1 MLNLRKIVKNY
12 KETGALA
19 EQCSVFSFIN
29 DHCFITKTGAVGV
42 VIQLEGIDYECLDQN
57 ALDNATKR
65 LEAAFKLFGP
75 EFRVYQYLFKS
86 HFQPEP
92 TRSYDNPVVQSAER
106 ERARYFA
113 QKVDE
118 MFSIRLFYVLLYQG
132 SSSATKMTFLKALGS
147 FFNQGPSAGIAN
159 LRSLFS
165 ARKEILLIE
174 EEIDRAATI
183 LLRQAHSFVSHLSD
197 LLEIKLLDKQEAFG
211 MLRRIFNI
219 DPAKQQERLK
229 FDVMTDKYLV
239 GSPLESHTSHLTLD
253 GYHTRI
259 LTLREEP
266 SESRPL
272 VLQQLLR
279 IPATFHI
286 VTEWRPVEAS
296 DAVKYIEGMRTHFH
310 KTKSSLSVSSG
321 GDRLK
326 DETKV
331 EFVDDLNECLKE
343 VQKRG
348 NSFGKFSLT
357 VVVYDRDP
365 ARVEKAVSDFGKAFS
380 NAGASLFSETYNQ
393 LSAFFATCPGNSHFN
408 FRQLYIT
415 NNNYADWSFLFTLH
429 EGHRWNTFLNREAL
443 AIVETVDGTPFYLN
457 LHQRIQD
464 GTGNTSDD
472 VGHAFLT
479 GRTGS
484 GKSFTMNFI
493 TLSLQKYDPRTF
505 IFDLG
510 GSYEKLTRL
519 LDGSYLKVGAESR
532 EYRINPFCLEPTAQ
546 NLEFLFSFVQVL
558 ISGNDRYQTTTEDD
572 RNIFQ
577 AIETLYVL
585 ERDIRR
591 LKTLAGT
598 LPRHLAD
605 RLHKWIEGGQYGHV
619 FDNEEDTITLSN
631 FQCFDFQ
638 GMDDYP
644 QLIQAL
650 LFYVLHRASSVIYD
664 PAIRSTLK
672 VFILDEAWKFFT
684 VPVIRNYLI
693 KAAKTW
699 RKHNGIL
706 IMATQSPEDL
716 KESNLL
722 PLLDSFP
729 TKIFLANA
737 DADYDFYTEK
747 FHLNPREVEL
757 IQTLIPKREGLIKTS
772 TMGKKFVLNVDRKS
786 YWLYT
791 NSPKDNE
798 RFTAVVRE
806 HGFEDGLE
814 LLATTNQRSK

>member
-1 MLNLRKIVKNY
+1 MLNLRKLVKNY
-12 KETGALA
+12 KETGSLA
-19 EQCSVFSFIN
+19 EQCSVFSFIS
-29 DHCFITKTGAVGV
+29 DCCFVTKAGAVGA
-42 VIQLEGIDYECLDQN
+42 VIEMEGIDYECLDQRD
-57 ALDNATKR
+57 LDIATKR

-86 HFQPEP
+86 HFEPEP
-92 TRSYDNPVVQSAER
+92 ERDYENPLVQKAEG
-106 ERARYFA
+106 ERAHYFA
-113 QKVDE
+113 EKAEE
-118 MFSIRLFYVLLYQG
+118 MFSIRLYYVLLYQG
-132 SSSATKMTFLKALGS
+132 TFKVTKMTLSKAAGS
-147 FFNQGPSAGIAN
+147 FASQGLNAGIKN
-159 LRSLFS
+159 LKTLFS
-165 ARKEILLIE
+165 AKKEIVLIE
-174 EEIDRAATI
+174 DELDQAVTI
-183 LLRQAHSFVSHLSD
+183 LLRQANSFVSHLSD
-197 LLEIKLLDKQEAFG
+197 LSAVKLLNKQEAFR
-211 MLRRIFNI
+211 MMRRIFNV
-219 DPAKQQERLK
+219 DSNKQHDALR

-239 GSPLESHTSHLTLD
+239 SSPLESHTDHLT
-253 GYHTRI
+253 
-259 LTLREEP
+259 
-266 SESRPL
+266 

-279 IPATFHI
+279 IPATFYI
-286 VTEWRPVEAS
+286 ATEWRAVETT
-296 DAVKYIEGMRTHFH
+296 DAVKYIETMRTHFH
-310 KTKSSLSVSSG
+310 KTKSSLSTSSG

-331 EFVDDLNECLKE
+331 EFVGDLNECLKE

-348 NSFGKFSLT
+348 NYFGRFSLT
-357 VVVYDRDP
+357 IVVYDRDP
-365 ARVEKAVSDFGKAFS
+365 LKVEKAVSDFEKAFS
-380 NAGASLFSETYNQ
+380 NAGASLYQETYNQ
-393 LSAFFATCPGNSHFN
+393 LSAFFATSPGNSHFN

-415 NNNYADWSFLFTLH
+415 NNNYADWSFLFILH
-429 EGHRWNTFLNREAL
+429 EGHRWNTFLDREAL
-443 AIVETVDGTPFYLN
+443 AVLETVDGTPFFLN

-464 GTGNTSDD
+464 GSGGTSDD
-472 VGHAFLT
+472 VAHTFLT

-484 GKSFTMNFI
+484 GKSFFNNFL
-493 TLSLQKYDPRTF
+493 TLALQKYDPRTF

-510 GSYEKLTRL
+510 GSYEKLTQL
-519 LDGSYLKVGAESR
+519 LGGSYLKIGAEAMS
-532 EYRINPFCLEPTAQ
+532 YRINPFCLEPTAQ
-546 NLEFLFSFVQVL
+546 NIEFLFSFIQVL
-558 ISGNDRYQTTTEDD
+558 IAGNDGYQTTNEDE

-585 ERDIRR
+585 EPDIRR

-605 RLHKWIEGGQYGHV
+605 RLHKWVEGGQYGRL
-619 FDNEEDTITLSN
+619 FDNTEDTLTLTT

-638 GMDDYP
+638 GMDEYP

-650 LFYVLHRASSVIYD
+650 LFYVLHRASAVIYD

-684 VPVIRNYLI
+684 VPAIRNYLV

-699 RKHNGIL
+699 RKHNGVL

-737 DADYDFYTEK
+737 DADYGFYTEK

-772 TMGKKFVLNVDRKS
+772 SMGKKFVLNVDRKS

-798 RFTAVVRE
+798 RFAAAVRE
-806 HGFEDGLE
+806 YGFDQGLE
-814 LLATTNQRSK
+814 LLAEI

>member
-1 MLNLRKIVKNY
+1 MLNIRKLVKNY
-12 KETGALA
+12 RETGALA
-19 EQCSVFSFIN
+19 EQCSIFSFIN
-29 DHCFITKTGAVGV
+29 EWCFITKSGAVGA
-42 VIQLEGIDYECLDQN
+42 VIEVKGIDYECLDQR
-57 ALDNATKR
+57 ALDSITKR
-65 LEAAFKLFGP
+65 LEAAFKLCSP

-86 HFQPEP
+86 HFQPDP
-92 TRSYDNPVVQSAER
+92 PQAYSNPVVRRAEL
-106 ERARYFA
+106 ERSRYFA
-113 QKVDE
+113 QKSE
-118 MFSIRLFYVLLYQG
+118 AMFSIHICYVLLYQHTPH
-132 SSSATKMTFLKALGS
+132 AAKMTFTKALGS
-147 FFNQGPSAGIAN
+147 FFSHGFAAGAEN
-159 LRSLFS
+159 LKSLLN
-165 ARKEILLIE
+165 AEKEILLIE
-174 EEIDRAATI
+174 EEIEQAARI
-183 LLRQAHSFVSHLSD
+183 LLRQANSVVSYLSD
-197 LLEIKLLDKQEAFG
+197 LVEIRVSKKQDAFG
-211 MLRRIFNI
+211 MLLRIFNV
-219 DPAKQQERLK
+219 DPEKQGQRLK

-239 GSPLESHTSHLTLD
+239 GSPVASHTDHLTIG
-253 GYHTRI
+253 GYYTRI

-279 IPATFHI
+279 IPATYHI
-286 VTEWRPVEAS
+286 VTEWRAVEANE
-296 DAVKYIEGMRTHFH
+296 AVHHIESMRTHFH
-310 KTKSSLSVSSG
+310 KTKSSLSVSSA

-326 DETKV
+326 DETKA

-348 NSFGKFSLT
+348 NYFGKFSLT
-357 VVVYDRDP
+357 IVIYDRDRTK
-365 ARVEKAVSDFGKAFS
+365 AEKAVSDFGKAFS
-380 NAGASLFSETYNQ
+380 NVGGALYSETYNQ

-443 AIVETVDGTPFYLN
+443 ALVETMDGTPFYLN

-464 GTGNTSDD
+464 GSGSASDD
-472 VGHAFLT
+472 VAHTFLT

-484 GKSFTMNFI
+484 GKSFFANFL
-493 TLSLQKYDPRTF
+493 TLGLQKYDPRTF

-510 GSYEKLTRL
+510 GSYEKLTHL
-519 LDGSYLKVGAESR
+519 LGGSYLKIGAESPG
-532 EYRINPFCLEPTAQ
+532 YKINPFSLEPTPS

-558 ISGNDRYQTTTEDD
+558 ITGADSYQTTTEDD

-577 AIETLYVL
+577 AIETLFVL
-585 ERDIRR
+585 DRDIRR
-591 LKTLAGT
+591 LRTLAGT

-619 FDNEEDTITLSN
+619 FDNVEDTITLAN

-638 GMDDYP
+638 GMDEYP
-644 QLIQAL
+644 QLIQAV
-650 LFYVLHRASSVIYD
+650 LFYVLHRASAVIYD
-664 PAIRSTLK
+664 ATIRSTLK

-706 IMATQSPEDL
+706 VMATQSPEDL

-737 DADYDFYTEK
+737 DADYGFYTEK
-747 FHLNPREVEL
+747 FRLNPREVEL
-757 IQTLIPKREGLIKTS
+757 IQTLIPKREGLIKTA
-772 TMGKKFVLNVDRKS
+772 TMGKKFVLNVDQKS

-798 RFTAVVRE
+798 RFAAIVQE
-806 HGFEDGLE
+806 HGFENGLE
-814 LLATTNQRSK
+814 LLGLSHRR

>member
-1 MLNLRKIVKNY
+1 VLNIRKLVKNY
-12 KETGALA
+12 RETGALA
-19 EQCSVFSFIN
+19 EQCGVFSFIN
-29 DHCFITKTGAVGV
+29 DWCFITKSGTVGAVIEV
-42 VIQLEGIDYECLDQN
+42 EGIDYECLDQR
-57 ALDNATKR
+57 ALDGTTKR
-65 LEAAFKLFGP
+65 LEAAFRLFGP
-75 EFRVYQYLFKS
+75 EFRIYQYLLKS

-92 TRSYDNPVVQSAER
+92 PPAYSNPVVSRAEV
-106 ERARYFA
+106 ERSRYFTEKA
-113 QKVDE
+113 GE
-118 MFSIRLFYVLLYQG
+118 MFSVHIYYVLLYQG
-132 SSSATKMTFLKALGS
+132 TANAAKMTFTKALGS
-147 FFNQGPSAGIAN
+147 FFNQGITAGIKN

-165 ARKEILLIE
+165 SKKEILLIE
-174 EEIDRAATI
+174 DEIDQAATI
-183 LLRQAHSFVSHLSD
+183 LLRQANSLVSYLAD
-197 LLEIKLLDKQEAFG
+197 LMDIRLLNKQDAFG
-211 MLRRIFNI
+211 MLLKIFNI
-219 DPAKQQERLK
+219 DPEKQAQRLK

-239 GSPLESHTSHLTLD
+239 ASPLESHTDHLTLD
-253 GYHTRI
+253 GYHTRV

-279 IPATFHI
+279 IPATYHI
-286 VTEWRPVEAS
+286 VTEWRAVETNE
-296 DAVKYIEGMRTHFH
+296 AVRYIESMRTHFH
-310 KTKSSLSVSSG
+310 KTKSSLSVSSS

-326 DETKV
+326 DETKA
-331 EFVDDLNECLKE
+331 EFVDDLAGCLKE

-348 NSFGKFSLT
+348 NYFGKFSLT
-357 VVVYDRDP
+357 IVVYDRDR
-365 ARVEKAVSDFGKAFS
+365 AKVEKAVSDFGKAFS
-380 NAGASLFSETYNQ
+380 HVGGALYSETYNQ

-443 AIVETVDGTPFYLN
+443 ALVETTDGTPFYLN

-464 GTGNTSDD
+464 GNGNSSDD
-472 VGHAFLT
+472 VAHTFLT

-484 GKSFTMNFI
+484 GKSFFANFL
-493 TLSLQKYDPRTF
+493 TLGLQKYDPHTF

-519 LDGSYLKVGAESR
+519 LGGSYLRIGGEKPDF
-532 EYRINPFCLEPTAQ
+532 RINPFSLEPTAA
-546 NLEFLFSFVQVL
+546 NLEFLFSLVQVL
-558 ISGNDRYQTTTEDD
+558 ISGNDSYQTTTEDD

-585 ERDIRR
+585 DPDIRR

-605 RLHKWIEGGQYGHV
+605 RLYKWTEGGQYGHL
-619 FDNEEDTITLSN
+619 FDNVEDTITLAN

-638 GMDDYP
+638 GMDEYP

-650 LFYVLHRASSVIYD
+650 LFYVLHRASAIIYD
-664 PAIRSTLK
+664 PAIRSGLK
-672 VFILDEAWKFFT
+672 LFILDEAWKFFT

-699 RKHNGIL
+699 RKHNGVL

-729 TKIFLANA
+729 TKIFLANS
-737 DADYDFYTEK
+737 DADYGFYTEK

-757 IQTLIPKREGLIKTS
+757 IQTLIPKREGLIKTA

-798 RFTAVVRE
+798 RFTAVVQE
-806 HGFEDGLE
+806 HGFENGLE
-814 LLATTNQRSK
+814 LLGAIDQR

>member
-1 MLNLRKIVKNY
+1 MLNLKRLVKNY
-12 KETGALA
+12 KETGSLA
-19 EQCSVFSFIN
+19 EQCGIFSFIN
-29 DHCFITKTGAVGV
+29 DWCFITKTGAVGV
-42 VIQLEGIDYECLDQN
+42 VIDVGGIDYECLDQRD
-57 ALDNATKR
+57 LDGATKR

-86 HFQPEP
+86 HFEPEVE
-92 TRSYDNPVVQSAER
+92 RVYADPVVQQAES

-113 QKVDE
+113 QKSAE
-118 MFSIRLFYVLLYQG
+118 MFSIRIFYVLLYQG
-132 SSSATKMTFLKALGS
+132 TSHVTKMTFTKALGS
-147 FFNQGPSAGIAN
+147 FVSQGPKAGTKN
-159 LRSLFS
+159 LKTLFS
-165 ARKEILLIE
+165 AKREIVLIE
-174 EEIDRAATI
+174 AEIDQAATI
-183 LLRQAHSFVSHLSD
+183 LLRQATSFASHLSD
-197 LLEIKLLDKQEAFG
+197 LADVKLLPKQDAFG
-211 MLRRIFNI
+211 MLRRIFNV
-219 DPAKQQERLK
+219 DPDKRREAMK

-239 GSPLESHTSHLTLD
+239 SSPLESHSDHLTLD
-253 GYHTRI
+253 GYHTRV

-279 IPATFHI
+279 IPATFQI
-286 VTEWRPVEAS
+286 VSEWRTVEAA
-296 DAVKYIEGMRTHFH
+296 DAVKYIETMRTHFH
-310 KTKSSLSVSSG
+310 KTKSSLSTSSG

-331 EFVDDLNECLKE
+331 EFVTDLNECLKE

-348 NSFGKFSLT
+348 NYFGRFSLT
-357 VVVYDRDP
+357 VVIYDRDP
-365 ARVEKAVSDFGKAFS
+365 RKVEKAVSDFGKAFS
-380 NAGASLFSETYNQ
+380 NAGASLYSETYNQ
-393 LSAFFATCPGNSHFN
+393 LAAFFATCPGNSHFN

-429 EGHRWNTFLNREAL
+429 EGQRWNTFLNREAL
-443 AIVETVDGTPFYLN
+443 AVVETVDGTPFYLN

-464 GTGNTSDD
+464 GSGSTSDD
-472 VGHAFLT
+472 VAHTFLT

-484 GKSFTMNFI
+484 GKSFFNNFL
-493 TLSLQKYDPRTF
+493 TLALQKYEPRTF

-510 GSYEKLTRL
+510 GSYEKLTHL
-519 LDGSYLKVGAESR
+519 LGGSYLKIGAEAGT
-532 EYRINPFCLEPTAQ
+532 YRINPFCLEATPQ
-546 NLEFLFSFVQVL
+546 NSEFLFSFIQVL
-558 ISGNDRYQTTTEDD
+558 IAGSDGYQTTNDD
-572 RNIFQ
+572 ERNIFQ
-577 AIETLYVL
+577 AIETLYIL
-585 ERDIRR
+585 EPDIRR
-591 LKTLAGT
+591 LKTIAGT

-605 RLHKWIEGGQYGHV
+605 RLHKWVEGGQYGHL
-619 FDNEEDTITLSN
+619 FDNTEDTITLTT

-638 GMDDYP
+638 GMDEYP

-664 PAIRSTLK
+664 PAIRPTLK

-684 VPVIRNYLI
+684 VPVIRNYLV

-699 RKHNGIL
+699 RKHNGVL

-716 KESNLL
+716 RESNLL

-737 DADYDFYTEK
+737 DADFGFYTEK

-757 IQTLIPKREGLIKTS
+757 IQTLIPKREGLIKTA
-772 TMGKKFVLNVDRKS
+772 TMGKKFLLNVDRKS

-798 RFTAVVRE
+798 RFAAVVQE
-806 HGFEDGLE
+806 HGFEQGLE
-814 LLATTNQRSK
+814 ILASTHRS

>member
-1 MLNLRKIVKNY
+1 MLNIRKLVKNY

-29 DHCFITKTGAVGV
+29 DWCFITKSGAVGA
-42 VIQLEGIDYECLDQN
+42 VIEIEGIDYECLDQRT
-57 ALDNATKR
+57 LDSTTKR
-65 LEAAFKLFGP
+65 LEAAFRLFGP

-86 HFQPEP
+86 HFQPDP
-92 TRSYDNPVVQSAER
+92 PAAYSNPIVRRTEL

-113 QKVDE
+113 GKSDE
-118 MFSIRLFYVLLYQG
+118 MFSIHIYYVLLYQNTPH
-132 SSSATKMTFLKALGS
+132 AAKMTFPKAVGS
-147 FFNQGPSAGIAN
+147 FFNQGLRAGAAN
-159 LRSLFS
+159 LKSLFS
-165 ARKEILLIE
+165 AKKETLLIE
-174 EEIDRAATI
+174 DEIEQAAAL
-183 LLRQAHSFVSHLSD
+183 LLRQANSLVSYLSD
-197 LLEIKLLDKQEAFG
+197 LVEIKLVKKDAAFE
-211 MLRRIFNI
+211 MLLRIFNV
-219 DPAKQQERLK
+219 DPQKQQQRLK

-239 GSPLESHTSHLTLD
+239 GSPLESHPDHLTID
-253 GYHTRI
+253 GYYTRV

-279 IPATFHI
+279 IPATYHI
-286 VTEWRPVEAS
+286 VTEWRAVEAS
-296 DAVKYIEGMRTHFH
+296 EAVHCIESMRTHFH

-331 EFVDDLNECLKE
+331 EFIDDLNECLKE

-348 NSFGKFSLT
+348 NYFGKFSLT
-357 VVVYDRDP
+357 IVIYDRD
-365 ARVEKAVSDFGKAFS
+365 RTKVEKAVSDFGKAFS
-380 NAGASLFSETYNQ
+380 HVSAALYAETYNQ

-429 EGHRWNTFLNREAL
+429 EGQRWNTFLNREAL
-443 AIVETVDGTPFYLN
+443 AIVETGCGTPFYLN

-464 GTGNTSDD
+464 GSGNSSDD
-472 VGHAFLT
+472 VAHTFLT

-484 GKSFTMNFI
+484 GKSFFANFL
-493 TLSLQKYDPRTF
+493 TLALQKYDPRTF

-519 LDGSYLKVGAESR
+519 LGGSYLRIGAESLD
-532 EYRINPFCLEPTAQ
+532 YKINPFSLEPTAA
-546 NLEFLFSFVQVL
+546 NLEFLFSLIQVL
-558 ISGNDRYQTTTEDD
+558 IAGSDGYQTTTEDD

-585 ERDIRR
+585 DRDIRR

-619 FDNEEDTITLSN
+619 FDNVEDTITLSN
-631 FQCFDFQ
+631 LQCFDFQ
-638 GMDDYP
+638 GMDEYP

-650 LFYVLHRASSVIYD
+650 LFYVLHRASAIIYD
-664 PAIRSTLK
+664 PAIRPILK

-684 VPVIRNYLI
+684 VPAVRNYLI

-699 RKHNGIL
+699 RKHNGVL

-737 DADYDFYTEK
+737 DADYSFYTEK

-798 RFTAVVRE
+798 RFAAVVQE
-806 HGFEDGLE
+806 HGFENGLD
-814 LLATTNQRSK
+814 LLGSTHRS

>member
-1 MLNLRKIVKNY
+1 VLNVRKLVKNY

-29 DHCFITKTGAVGV
+29 DWCFITKTGAIGA
-42 VIQLEGIDYECLDQN
+42 VISLEGIDYECLDQRN
-57 ALDNATKR
+57 LDSTTKR

-86 HFQPEP
+86 HFDADPP
-92 TRSYDNPVVQSAER
+92 PAYSNPVVQRAEQ

-113 QKVDE
+113 EKADE
-118 MFSIRLFYVLLYQG
+118 MFSIHIYYVLLYQG
-132 SSSATKMTFLKALGS
+132 ASSATKMTFPKAMAS
-147 FFNQGPSAGIAN
+147 FFSQGVTAGTAN
-159 LRSLFS
+159 LKSLFS
-165 ARKEILLIE
+165 AKKEILLIE

-183 LLRQAHSFVSHLSD
+183 LLRQANSLVSYLSD
-197 LLEIKLLDKQEAFG
+197 LVEIKLLNKHDAFRL
-211 MLRRIFNI
+211 LRRLFNV
-219 DPAKQQERLK
+219 DPGKQNERLK
-229 FDVMTDKYLV
+229 FDVMADKYLV
-239 GSPLESHTSHLTLD
+239 GSPLESHSDHLTID

-272 VLQQLLR
+272 ILQQLLR
-279 IPATFHI
+279 IPATYHI
-286 VTEWRPVEAS
+286 VSEWRAVEAA
-296 DAVKYIEGMRTHFH
+296 DAIQYIESMRAHFH
-310 KTKSSLSVSSG
+310 KTKSSLSTSSG

-348 NSFGKFSLT
+348 NYFGKFSLT
-357 VVVYDRDP
+357 VVIYDRDP
-365 ARVEKAVSDFGKAFS
+365 AKVERAVSEFGKAFS
-380 NAGASLFSETYNQ
+380 NTGASLYPETFNQ
-393 LSAFFATCPGNSHFN
+393 LSAFFATAPGNSHFN
-408 FRQLYIT
+408 FRQLYAT

-429 EGHRWNTFLNREAL
+429 EGQRWNTFLNREAL
-443 AIVETVDGTPFYLN
+443 AIVETADGTPFYLN

-464 GTGNTSDD
+464 GAASTSDD
-472 VGHAFLT
+472 VAHTFLT

-484 GKSFTMNFI
+484 GKSFVMNFI
-493 TLSLQKYDPRTF
+493 ALALQKYDPRTF

-519 LDGSYLKVGAESR
+519 LGGSYLKVGAERSAF
-532 EYRINPFCLEPTAQ
+532 RINPFTLEPTAQ
-546 NLEFLFSFVQVL
+546 NLEFLFSFIQVL
-558 ISGNDRYQTTTEDD
+558 LAGGDGYQTTSEDD

-585 ERDIRR
+585 DRDIRR

-605 RLHKWIEGGQYGHV
+605 RLHKWVEGGQYGHL
-619 FDNEEDTITLSN
+619 FDNVEDTITLSTL
-631 FQCFDFQ
+631 QCFDFQ
-638 GMDDYP
+638 GMDEYP

-650 LFYVLHRASSVIYD
+650 LFYVLHRASAVIYD
-664 PAIRSTLK
+664 PAIRPTLK

-699 RKHNGIL
+699 RKHNGVL

-737 DADYDFYTEK
+737 DADYGFYTEK

-798 RFTAVVRE
+798 RFNAVVNE
-806 HGFEDGLE
+806 HGFDQGLE
-814 LLATTNQRSK
+814 LLSSTHRS

>member
-1 MLNLRKIVKNY
+1 VLNLRKLVKNY
-12 KETGALA
+12 RETGALA
-19 EQCSVFSFIN
+19 EQCSIFSFIN
-29 DHCFITKTGAVGV
+29 DSCFITKNGAIGAVIEV
-42 VIQLEGIDYECLDQN
+42 TGIDYECLDQRT
-57 ALDNATKR
+57 LDSTTKR
-65 LEAAFKLFGP
+65 LEATFKLCGP

-86 HFQPEP
+86 HFQPDPPPAYGNPIVRRAEVE
-92 TRSYDNPVVQSAER
+92 RS
-106 ERARYFA
+106 RYFA
-113 QKVDE
+113 EKSED
-118 MFSIRLFYVLLYQG
+118 MFSIHLYYVLLYQ
-132 SSSATKMTFLKALGS
+132 SAPHAAKMTFTKALGS
-147 FFNQGPSAGIAN
+147 FFSQGFTAGTAN
-159 LRSLFS
+159 LKSLFS
-165 ARKEILLIE
+165 AKREILLIE
-174 EEIDRAATI
+174 EEIEHATTV
-183 LLRQAHSFVSHLSD
+183 LLRQANSLVSYLSD
-197 LLEIKLLDKQEAFG
+197 LVEIRLLNKQDAFQ
-211 MLRRIFNI
+211 MLLRVFNV
-219 DPAKQQERLK
+219 DPEKQNQRLK

-239 GSPLESHTSHLTLD
+239 NSPLESHTNHLTLD
-253 GYHTRI
+253 GYYTRV

-272 VLQQLLR
+272 ILQQLLR
-279 IPATFHI
+279 IPATYHI
-286 VTEWRPVEAS
+286 VTEWRTVEAS
-296 DAVKYIEGMRTHFH
+296 EAVHYIESMRTHFH

-331 EFVDDLNECLKE
+331 EFVGDLNECLKE

-348 NSFGKFSLT
+348 NYFGKFSLT
-357 VVVYDRDP
+357 VVIYDRD
-365 ARVEKAVSDFGKAFS
+365 RTKVEKAVSDFGKAFS
-380 NAGASLFSETYNQ
+380 NVGASLYSETYNQ

-443 AIVETVDGTPFYLN
+443 AIVETADGTPFYLN

-464 GTGNTSDD
+464 GGGNTSDD
-472 VGHAFLT
+472 VAHTFLT

-484 GKSFTMNFI
+484 GKSFFANFL
-493 TLSLQKYDPRTF
+493 TLALQKYDPRTF

-519 LDGSYLKVGAESR
+519 LGGSYLKIGAENPD
-532 EYRINPFCLEPTAQ
+532 YKINPFCLEPTAS
-546 NLEFLFSFVQVL
+546 NIEFLFSFVQVL
-558 ISGNDRYQTTTEDD
+558 IAGSEGYQTTTEDD

-585 ERDIRR
+585 DRDIRR

-605 RLHKWIEGGQYGHV
+605 RLHKWIEGGQYGHL
-619 FDNEEDTITLSN
+619 FDNVEDTITLATL
-631 FQCFDFQ
+631 QCFDFQ
-638 GMDDYP
+638 GMDEYP

-650 LFYVLHRASSVIYD
+650 LFYVLHRASAVIYD
-664 PAIRSTLK
+664 PAIRPTLK
-672 VFILDEAWKFFT
+672 IFILDEAWKFFT
-684 VPVIRNYLI
+684 VPVIRNYLV

-699 RKHNGIL
+699 RKHNGVL

-737 DADYDFYTEK
+737 DADYGFYTEK

-798 RFTAVVRE
+798 RFTAVVQE
-806 HGFEDGLE
+806 HGFEHGLE
-814 LLATTNQRSK
+814 LLGTTQRS

>member
-1 MLNLRKIVKNY
+1 
-12 KETGALA
+12 
-19 EQCSVFSFIN
+19 
-29 DHCFITKTGAVGV
+29 
-42 VIQLEGIDYECLDQN
+42 LDTT
-57 ALDNATKR
+57 TKR
-65 LEAAFKLFGP
+65 LEAAFRLCGP

-86 HFQPEP
+86 HFHSNRPP
-92 TRSYDNPVVQSAER
+92 AYSNPVV
-106 ERARYFA
+106 ERAEVERSRYFA
-113 QKVDE
+113 EKSEE
-118 MFSIRLFYVLLYQG
+118 MFSIRIYYVLLYQ
-132 SSSATKMTFLKALGS
+132 SASHAAKMTPTKAVGS
-147 FFNQGPSAGIAN
+147 FFSQGLIAGSRN
-159 LRSLFS
+159 LKSLFS

-174 EEIDRAATI
+174 EEIEQATTV
-183 LLRQAHSFVSHLSD
+183 LLRQANSLVSFLSD
-197 LLEIKLLDKQEAFG
+197 LVEIRVLNKKDAFG
-211 MLRRIFNI
+211 MLLRIFNV
-219 DPAKQQERLK
+219 DPEKQAQRLK

-239 GSPLESHTSHLTLD
+239 NSPLESHSDHLKID
-253 GYHTRI
+253 GYHTRV

-266 SESRPL
+266 SESRPI

-279 IPATFHI
+279 IPATYHI
-286 VTEWRPVEAS
+286 VTEWRAVEAS
-296 DAVKYIEGMRTHFH
+296 EAVHYIESMRTHFH

-348 NSFGKFSLT
+348 NYFGKFSLT
-357 VVVYDRDP
+357 VVIYDHNR
-365 ARVEKAVSDFGKAFS
+365 ARAEKAVSDFAKAFS
-380 NAGASLFSETYNQ
+380 TVGAALYSETYNQ

-443 AIVETVDGTPFYLN
+443 ALVETTDGTPFYLN

-464 GTGNTSDD
+464 GNGSTSDD
-472 VGHAFLT
+472 VAHTFLT

-484 GKSFTMNFI
+484 GKSFFANFL
-493 TLSLQKYDPRTF
+493 TLALQKYDPRTF

-519 LDGSYLKVGAESR
+519 LGGSYLKIGAENR
-532 EYRINPFCLEPTAQ
+532 DYQINPFSLEPTAA
-546 NLEFLFSFVQVL
+546 NLEFLFSLVQVL
-558 ISGNDRYQTTTEDD
+558 IAGSDGYQTTTDDD

-585 ERDIRR
+585 DRDIRR

-605 RLHKWIEGGQYGHV
+605 RLYKWTEGGQYGHL
-619 FDNEEDTITLSN
+619 FDNVRDTLTLSTL
-631 FQCFDFQ
+631 QCFDFQ
-638 GMDDYP
+638 GMDEYP
-644 QLIQAL
+644 QLIQGL
-650 LFYVLHRASSVIYD
+650 LFYVLHRASAVIYD
-664 PAIRSTLK
+664 PAIRPTLK
-672 VFILDEAWKFFT
+672 IFILDEAWKFFT

-699 RKHNGIL
+699 RKHNGVL

-737 DADYDFYTEK
+737 DADYDFYTQK

-757 IQTLIPKREGLIKTS
+757 IQTLIPKREGLVKTS

-798 RFTAVVRE
+798 RFAAVVQEQGFE
-806 HGFEDGLE
+806 HGLE
-814 LLATTNQRSK
+814 ILGSTHRS

>member
-1 MLNLRKIVKNY
+1 MLNLRKLVKSY

-19 EQCSVFSFIN
+19 EQCSIFSFIN
-29 DHCFITKTGAVGV
+29 DWCFVTKTGAVGAV
-42 VIQLEGIDYECLDQN
+42 LEVEGLDYECLDQRD
-57 ALDNATKR
+57 LDSATKR
-65 LEAAFKLFGP
+65 LETAFKLFGP

-86 HFQPEP
+86 EFDPEP
-92 TRSYDNPVVQSAER
+92 ARQYENPIVQKAEK

-113 QKVDE
+113 QKADE
-118 MFSIRLFYVLLYQG
+118 MFSIRLYYVLLYQG
-132 SSSATKMTFLKALGS
+132 ASSVTKMTLTKA
-147 FFNQGPSAGIAN
+147 I
-159 LRSLFS
+159 RSLFS
-165 ARKEILLIE
+165 GGINTGLANLKTVFSAKKEIVLIE
-174 EEIDRAATI
+174 QELDQAASI
-183 LLRQAHSFVSHLSD
+183 LLRQANSFVSHLSD
-197 LLEIKLLDKQEAFG
+197 LSAVKLLKKQEAFC
-211 MLRRIFNI
+211 MLRRTFNV
-219 DPAKQQERLK
+219 DPGKQQERLK

-239 GSPLESHTSHLTLD
+239 SSPLESHADHLTLD
-253 GYHTRI
+253 GYYTRV

-279 IPATFHI
+279 IPATFFI
-286 VTEWRPVEAS
+286 ATEWRAVETA
-296 DAVKYIEGMRTHFH
+296 DAVKYVETMRTHFH
-310 KTKSSLSVSSG
+310 KTKSSLSTSSG

-331 EFVDDLNECLKE
+331 EFVGDLNECLKE

-348 NSFGKFSLT
+348 NYFGRFSLT

-365 ARVEKAVSDFGKAFS
+365 AKVDKAVSDFGKAFS
-380 NAGASLFSETYNQ
+380 NVGASLYQETYNQ
-393 LSAFFATCPGNSHFN
+393 LSAFFAASPGNTHFN

-429 EGHRWNTFLNREAL
+429 EGQRWNTFLNREAL
-443 AIVETVDGTPFYLN
+443 ALVETVDGTPYFLN

-464 GTGNTSDD
+464 GSGSTSDD
-472 VGHAFLT
+472 VGHTFLT

-484 GKSFTMNFI
+484 GKSFFNNFL
-493 TLSLQKYDPRTF
+493 TLALQKYDPRTF

-510 GSYEKLTRL
+510 GSYEKLTQL
-519 LDGSYLKVGAESR
+519 MGGSYLKIGAEAAS
-532 EYRINPFCLEPTAQ
+532 YRINPFCLEPTPQ
-546 NLEFLFSFVQVL
+546 NIEFLFSFIQVL
-558 ISGNDRYQTTTEDD
+558 IAGNDGYQTTNEDE

-585 ERDIRR
+585 EPDIRR
-591 LKTLAGT
+591 LKTGAGT

-605 RLHKWIEGGQYGHV
+605 RLHRWVEGGQYGRL
-619 FDNEEDTITLSN
+619 FDNTEDTLTLTN

-638 GMDDYP
+638 GMDEYP

-650 LFYVLHRASSVIYD
+650 LFYVLHRASSVMYD

-684 VPVIRNYLI
+684 VPAIRNYLV

-699 RKHNGIL
+699 RKHNGVL

-729 TKIFLANA
+729 TKIFLANP

-757 IQTLIPKREGLIKTS
+757 IQTLIPKREGLIKS
-772 TMGKKFVLNVDRKS
+772 SSIGKKFVLNVDRKS

-798 RFTAVVRE
+798 RFAAAVRE
-806 HGFEDGLE
+806 HGFDHGLE
-814 LLATTNQRSK
+814 VLAETNRS

>member
-1 MLNLRKIVKNY
+1 MLNLRKLVKNY
-12 KETGALA
+12 KETGSLA

-29 DHCFITKTGAVGV
+29 EWCFITKNGAVGLA
-42 VIQLEGIDYECLDQN
+42 IESEGIDYECLDQRD
-57 ALDNATKR
+57 LDNATRR

-86 HFQPEP
+86 HFEPEP
-92 TRSYDNPVVQSAER
+92 SRDYGNPVVQRAEQ

-113 QKVDE
+113 EKSEE
-118 MFSIRLFYVLLYQG
+118 MFSIRLYYVLLYQG
-132 SSSATKMTFLKALGS
+132 TSSATKMTLSKAVGS
-147 FFNQGPSAGIAN
+147 FLNQGFSAGSKN
-159 LRSLFS
+159 LRTLFS
-165 ARKEILLIE
+165 AKKEIVLVE
-174 EEIDRAATI
+174 DEIDQSATI
-183 LLRQAHSFVSHLSD
+183 VLRQANSFVSHLSD
-197 LLEIKLLDKQEAFG
+197 LTEIKLLKKQDAFR
-211 MLRRIFNI
+211 MLRRVFNV
-219 DPAKQQERLK
+219 DPSKQSERLK

-239 GSPLESHTSHLTLD
+239 SSPLESHTDHLTLD
-253 GYHTRI
+253 GYYARV

-279 IPATFHI
+279 IPATFYI
-286 VTEWRPVEAS
+286 ATEWRAVETA
-296 DAVKYIEGMRTHFH
+296 DAVKYIETMRTHFH
-310 KTKSSLSVSSG
+310 KTKSSLSTSSG

-331 EFVDDLNECLKE
+331 EFVGDLNECLKE

-348 NSFGKFSLT
+348 NYFGRFSLT
-357 VVVYDRDP
+357 IVVYDRDP
-365 ARVEKAVSDFGKAFS
+365 AKVEKAVSDFGKAFS
-380 NAGASLFSETYNQ
+380 NAGASLYSETYN
-393 LSAFFATCPGNSHFN
+393 
-408 FRQLYIT
+408 
-415 NNNYADWSFLFTLH
+415 
-429 EGHRWNTFLNREAL
+429 
-443 AIVETVDGTPFYLN
+443 IVETVDGTPFFLN
-457 LHQRIQD
+457 LHQQIQD
-464 GTGNTSDD
+464 GSGGTSDD
-472 VGHAFLT
+472 VAHTFLT

-484 GKSFTMNFI
+484 GKSFFNNFL
-493 TLSLQKYDPRTF
+493 TLALQKYDPRTF

-510 GSYEKLTRL
+510 GSYEKLTHL
-519 LDGSYLKVGAESR
+519 LGGSYLKIGAEAGD
-532 EYRINPFCLEPTAQ
+532 YRINPFCLEPTAQ
-546 NLEFLFSFVQVL
+546 NLEFLFSFIQVL
-558 ISGNDRYQTTTEDD
+558 IAGSDGYQTTNEDD
-572 RNIFQ
+572 RNIFH
-577 AIETLYVL
+577 AIEMLYVL
-585 ERDIRR
+585 EPDIRR
-591 LKTLAGT
+591 LKTVAGT

-605 RLHKWIEGGQYGHV
+605 RLYKWIEGGQYGRL
-619 FDNEEDTITLSN
+619 FDNTEDTLTLAK

-638 GMDDYP
+638 GMDEYP

-684 VPVIRNYLI
+684 VPVIRNYLV

-699 RKHNGIL
+699 RKHNGVL

-729 TKIFLANA
+729 TKIFLANS
-737 DADYDFYTEK
+737 DADYGFYTEK

-772 TMGKKFVLNVDRKS
+772 SMSKKFVLNVDRKS

-798 RFTAVVRE
+798 RFAAFVRE
-806 HGFEDGLE
+806 HGFDHGLE
-814 LLATTNQRSK
+814 LLAETHRS

>member
-1 MLNLRKIVKNY
+1 MLNVRKLVKNY
-12 KETGALA
+12 RETGALA
-19 EQCSVFSFIN
+19 EQCSIFSFIN
-29 DHCFITKTGAVGV
+29 DWCFITKNGAIGAV
-42 VIQLEGIDYECLDQN
+42 IEIAGIDHECLDQRT
-57 ALDNATKR
+57 LDSTTKR
-65 LEAAFKLFGP
+65 LEAAFKLCGP

-86 HFQPEP
+86 HFQSDPLP
-92 TRSYDNPVVQSAER
+92 AYSNPVVRKAEL
-106 ERARYFA
+106 ERSRYFA
-113 QKVDE
+113 QKAEE
-118 MFSIRLFYVLLYQG
+118 MFSIHIYYVLLYQ
-132 SSSATKMTFLKALGS
+132 STPHAAKMTFTRALGS
-147 FFNQGPSAGIAN
+147 FFSQGFKAGAAN
-159 LRSLFS
+159 LKSLFS
-165 ARKEILLIE
+165 AKKEILLVEQEIE
-174 EEIDRAATI
+174 QAASL
-183 LLRQAHSFVSHLSD
+183 LLRQANSLVSYLSD
-197 LLEIKLLDKQEAFG
+197 LVEIRLLHKQDAFG
-211 MLRRIFNI
+211 MLLKIFNI
-219 DPAKQQERLK
+219 DPERQGQRLK

-239 GSPLESHTSHLTLD
+239 HSPLESHTDHLAID
-253 GYHTRI
+253 GYYTRV

-272 VLQQLLR
+272 ILQQLLR
-279 IPATFHI
+279 IPATYHI
-286 VTEWRPVEAS
+286 VTEWRAVEIS
-296 DAVKYIEGMRTHFH
+296 EAVDYIESMRTHFH
-310 KTKSSLSVSSG
+310 KTKSSLSVSNE

-348 NSFGKFSLT
+348 NYFGKFSLT
-357 VVVYDRDP
+357 VVVYDRDCG
-365 ARVEKAVSDFGKAFS
+365 RVEKAVSDFGKAFS
-380 NAGASLFSETYNQ
+380 NVGASLYSETYNQ

-464 GTGNTSDD
+464 GAGGTSDD
-472 VGHAFLT
+472 VGHGFLT

-484 GKSFTMNFI
+484 GKSFAMNFI

-519 LDGSYLKVGAESR
+519 LGGSYLRIGAQTG

-558 ISGNDRYQTTTEDD
+558 ISGHDGYQTTTDDD

-619 FDNEEDTITLSN
+619 FDNVEDTITLSN
-631 FQCFDFQ
+631 LQCFDFQ
-638 GMDDYP
+638 GMDEYP

-672 VFILDEAWKFFT
+672 VFILDEAWTFFT

-699 RKHNGIL
+699 RKHNGVL
-706 IMATQSPEDL
+706 LMATQSPEDL

-798 RFTAVVRE
+798 RFAAVVQE
-806 HGFEDGLE
+806 HGFEHGLE
-814 LLATTNQRSK
+814 VLAKTQRS

>member
-1 MLNLRKIVKNY
+1 VLNIRKLVKNY
-12 KETGALA
+12 RETGALA

-29 DHCFITKTGAVGV
+29 DWCFITKTGAIGA
-42 VIQLEGIDYECLDQN
+42 VIEVEGIDYECLDQRS
-57 ALDNATKR
+57 LDSTTKR
-65 LEAAFKLFGP
+65 LEAAFKLCGP

-86 HFQPEP
+86 HFLPDP
-92 TRSYDNPVVQSAER
+92 PPAYSNPVVQRAEL
-106 ERARYFA
+106 ERSRYFG
-113 QKVDE
+113 QKSEE
-118 MFSIRLFYVLLYQG
+118 MFSIHLYYVLLYQ
-132 SSSATKMTFLKALGS
+132 SAPHAAKMTLIKALGS
-147 FFNQGPSAGIAN
+147 FFSQSFTAGIAN
-159 LRSLFS
+159 LKSLFS
-165 ARKEILLIE
+165 AKKEILLIE
-174 EEIDRAATI
+174 DEIEQATTI
-183 LLRQAHSFVSHLSD
+183 LLRQANSLVSYLSD
-197 LLEIKLLDKQEAFG
+197 LVEIKLLDKRLAFQ
-211 MLRRIFNI
+211 MLLRIFNV
-219 DPAKQQERLK
+219 DPEKHSQQLK

-239 GSPLESHTSHLTLD
+239 NSPLESHTDHLTLD
-253 GYHTRI
+253 GYYTRV

-279 IPATFHI
+279 IPATYHI
-286 VTEWRPVEAS
+286 VTEWRAVEAS
-296 DAVKYIEGMRTHFH
+296 DAIHYIESMRTHFH

-348 NSFGKFSLT
+348 NYFGKFSLT
-357 VVVYDRDP
+357 VVIYNRDR
-365 ARVEKAVSDFGKAFS
+365 AKVEKAVSDFGKAFS
-380 NAGASLFSETYNQ
+380 NAGASLYSETYNQ
-393 LSAFFATCPGNSHFN
+393 LSAFFSTCPGNSHFN
-408 FRQLYIT
+408 FRQVYIT

-443 AIVETVDGTPFYLN
+443 AIVETADGTPFYLN

-464 GTGNTSDD
+464 GSGGTSDD
-472 VGHAFLT
+472 VAHTFLT

-484 GKSFTMNFI
+484 GKSFFTNFL
-493 TLSLQKYDPRTF
+493 TLALQKYDPRTF

-510 GSYEKLTRL
+510 GSYEKLTHL
-519 LDGSYLKVGAESR
+519 LGGSYLKIGAEKPD
-532 EYRINPFCLEPTAQ
+532 YKINPFSLEPTAP
-546 NLEFLFSFVQVL
+546 NIEFLFSLVQVL
-558 ISGNDRYQTTTEDD
+558 IAGSEGYQTTTEDD
-572 RNIFQ
+572 RNIYQ

-585 ERDIRR
+585 DRDIRR

-605 RLHKWIEGGQYGHV
+605 RLHKWIEGGQYGHL
-619 FDNEEDTITLSN
+619 FDNVEDTITLATL
-631 FQCFDFQ
+631 QCFDFQ
-638 GMDDYP
+638 GMDEYP

-650 LFYVLHRASSVIYD
+650 LFYVLHRASAVIYD
-664 PAIRSTLK
+664 PAIRPTLK
-672 VFILDEAWKFFT
+672 IFILDEAWKFFT
-684 VPVIRNYLI
+684 VPVIRNYLV

-699 RKHNGIL
+699 RKHNGVL

-716 KESNLL
+716 RESNLL

-737 DADYDFYTEK
+737 DADFGFYTEK

-798 RFTAVVRE
+798 RFTAVVQE
-806 HGFEDGLE
+806 HGFEQGLE
-814 LLATTNQRSK
+814 ILGQLERS

>member
-1 MLNLRKIVKNY
+1 MLNLRKLVKSY

-19 EQCSVFSFIN
+19 EQCSIFSFIN
-29 DHCFITKTGAVGV
+29 DWCFVTKTGAVGA
-42 VIQLEGIDYECLDQN
+42 VIEVEGIDYECLDQHD
-57 ALDNATKR
+57 LDSTTKR
-65 LEAAFKLFGP
+65 LETAFKLFGP

-86 HFQPEP
+86 HFDPEAS
-92 TRSYDNPVVQSAER
+92 RHYENPIVQKAEQ
-106 ERARYFA
+106 ERAFYFA
-113 QKVDE
+113 EKADE
-118 MFSIRLFYVLLYQG
+118 MFSIRLYYVLLYQG
-132 SSSATKMTFLKALGS
+132 TSSVTKMTLSKAV
-147 FFNQGPSAGIAN
+147 
-159 LRSLFS
+159 RSLFS
-165 ARKEILLIE
+165 EGISKGLRNLKTVFSTKKEILLIE
-174 EEIDRAATI
+174 EELEQAATI
-183 LLRQAHSFVSHLSD
+183 LLRQANSFVSHLSD
-197 LLEIKLLDKQEAFG
+197 LSAVKLLKKQEAFC
-211 MLRRIFNI
+211 MLRRTFNV
-219 DPAKQQERLK
+219 DPGKEHERLK

-239 GSPLESHTSHLTLD
+239 SSPLESHTDHLTLD
-253 GYHTRI
+253 GYYTRV

-279 IPATFHI
+279 IPATFFI
-286 VTEWRPVEAS
+286 ATEWRAVETA
-296 DAVKYIEGMRTHFH
+296 DAVKYIETMRTHFH
-310 KTKSSLSVSSG
+310 KTKSSLSASSG

-326 DETKV
+326 DETKI
-331 EFVDDLNECLKE
+331 EFVGDLNQCLKE

-348 NSFGKFSLT
+348 NYFGRFSVT
-357 VVVYDRDP
+357 IVVYDRDP
-365 ARVEKAVSDFGKAFS
+365 AKVDSAVSEFGKAFS
-380 NAGASLFSETYNQ
+380 NVGASLYQETYNQ
-393 LSAFFATCPGNSHFN
+393 LSAFFAASPGNSHFN

-429 EGHRWNTFLNREAL
+429 EGQRWNTFLNREAL
-443 AIVETVDGTPFYLN
+443 ALVETLDGTPYFLN

-464 GTGNTSDD
+464 GSGSTSDD
-472 VGHAFLT
+472 VAHTFLT

-484 GKSFTMNFI
+484 GKSFFNNFL
-493 TLSLQKYDPRTF
+493 TLALQKYDPRTF

-510 GSYEKLTRL
+510 GSYEKLTHL
-519 LDGSYLKVGAESR
+519 MGGSYLKIGAEAAS
-532 EYRINPFCLEPTAQ
+532 YRINPFCLQPTPQ
-546 NLEFLFSFVQVL
+546 NIEFLFSFIQVL
-558 ISGNDRYQTTTEDD
+558 IAGNDGYQTTNEDE

-585 ERDIRR
+585 DPDIRR
-591 LKTLAGT
+591 LKTIAGT

-605 RLHKWIEGGQYGHV
+605 RLHRWIEGGQYGQL
-619 FDNEEDTITLSN
+619 FDNTEDTLTLTN

-638 GMDDYP
+638 GMDEYP

-650 LFYVLHRASSVIYD
+650 LFYVLHRASSVMYD

-672 VFILDEAWKFFT
+672 IFILDEAWKFFT
-684 VPVIRNYLI
+684 VPAIRNYLV

-699 RKHNGIL
+699 RKHNGML

-729 TKIFLANA
+729 TKIFLANP

-757 IQTLIPKREGLIKTS
+757 IQTLIPKREGLIKS
-772 TMGKKFVLNVDRKS
+772 SSMGKKFVLNVDRKS

-798 RFTAVVRE
+798 RFAAVVRE
-806 HGFEDGLE
+806 HGFDHGLE
-814 LLATTNQRSK
+814 VLAESHRS

>member
-1 MLNLRKIVKNY
+1 MLNVRKLVKNY
-12 KETGALA
+12 RETGALA
-19 EQCSVFSFIN
+19 EQCSIFGFIN
-29 DHCFITKTGAVGV
+29 DWCFITKNGAIGAVLGV
-42 VIQLEGIDYECLDQN
+42 EGIDYECLDQRT
-57 ALDNATKR
+57 LDSTTKR
-65 LEAAFKLFGP
+65 LEAAFKLCGP

-86 HFQPEP
+86 HFQPDPPPAYRNLVVRRAELE
-92 TRSYDNPVVQSAER
+92 RS
-106 ERARYFA
+106 RYFA
-113 QKVDE
+113 QKSEE
-118 MFSIRLFYVLLYQG
+118 MFSIHIYYVLLYQ
-132 SSSATKMTFLKALGS
+132 STPHAAKMTFTKALGS
-147 FFNQGPSAGIAN
+147 FFNQGFTAGIAN
-159 LRSLFS
+159 LKSLFS
-165 ARKEILLIE
+165 AKKEILLIE
-174 EEIDRAATI
+174 EEIDQATS
-183 LLRQAHSFVSHLSD
+183 LLVRQANSLVSYLSD
-197 LLEIKLLDKQEAFG
+197 LVEIRLLHKQDAFG
-211 MLRRIFNI
+211 MLLRIFNV
-219 DPAKQQERLK
+219 DPEKQDQRLK

-239 GSPLESHTSHLTLD
+239 HSPLKSHTDHLTID
-253 GYHTRI
+253 GYYTRI

-279 IPATFHI
+279 IPATYHI
-286 VTEWRPVEAS
+286 VTEWRAVEAS
-296 DAVKYIEGMRTHFH
+296 EAVDYIESMRTHFH

-348 NSFGKFSLT
+348 NYFGKFSLT
-357 VVVYDRDP
+357 VVIYDRNR
-365 ARVEKAVSDFGKAFS
+365 AKVEKAVSDFGKAFS
-380 NAGASLFSETYNQ
+380 HAGASLYSESYNQ
-393 LSAFFATCPGNSHFN
+393 LSAFFATAPGNSHFN

-464 GTGNTSDD
+464 GAGGSSDD
-472 VGHAFLT
+472 VGHGFLT

-484 GKSFTMNFI
+484 GKSFAMNFI

-510 GSYEKLTRL
+510 GGYEKLTRVL
-519 LDGSYLKVGAESR
+519 GGSYLKIGPENPD
-532 EYRINPFCLEPTAQ
+532 YKINPFCLEPTAP
-546 NLEFLFSFVQVL
+546 NIEFLFSLIQVL
-558 ISGNDRYQTTTEDD
+558 VAGNDGYQTTTEDD

-585 ERDIRR
+585 DRDIRR

-605 RLHKWIEGGQYGHV
+605 RLHKWIEGGQYGHLL
-619 FDNEEDTITLSN
+619 DNVEDTITLATL
-631 FQCFDFQ
+631 QCFDFQ
-638 GMDDYP
+638 GMDEYP

-650 LFYVLHRASSVIYD
+650 LFYVLHRASAVIYD

-672 VFILDEAWKFFT
+672 IFILDEAWKFFT

-699 RKHNGIL
+699 RKHNGVL

-798 RFTAVVRE
+798 RFAAVVQE
-806 HGFEDGLE
+806 HGFEHGLE
-814 LLATTNQRSK
+814 VLATTQRS